1 MDRWGVDTE
10 PLRYL
15 RYRVI
20 HKPLLMKQWENTPYE
35 PTRHEC
41 PRARLRRLGG
51 GYVRSAAD
59 SSGRWIHPRMAVQ
72 LGKARQ
78 KFPARKGSKMKVP
91 VKTARR
97 PRTLAMVVG
106 VVVALVVA
114 GCSSGGSS
122 GGSVKEIR
130 IGLVFPTSGA
140 FATLGNDQVNG
151 VKMVLDWANKN
162 GGINGV
168 PIKYFDADTQS
179 DPGVGATTAQRLIDK
194 DHVDLLIGSYSSG
207 ISQAMLPVAQRNNVV
222 LWEVGSVS
230 TSINEGGNPNFLRT
244 VGSAATYASA
254 DVDFTMNYVAAKLG
268 KKPSELRVAIVHE
281 DGSFGSAVAK
291 ALEKLAIDNH
301 LNVVFRQSY
310 SIKSA
315 DLTPM
320 ILALKQAKPDVVYLV
335 SLVADSF
342 LFYDQ
347 ARIQDFNAPAVIG
360 SSGFSDA
367 SLLKRFGVKGVEGAF
382 DVEPPNMANMN
393 TGNLKPEIKKLVEGW
408 LADFEAKQGHPCL
421 VHCGDGVGGA
431 YVLVADVLPR
441 ALAEG
446 KSVQASAIVAAAAKT
461 DIAPGGTPQGF
472 GVKFTPAKK
481 GDPNSGDN
489 SRAFATIMQ
498 WQSGQLQVIWP
509 KAVANAEPIFPMPK
523 WSQR

>member
-1 MDRWGVDTE
+1 MTLALAVGVSAA
-10 PLRYL
+10 LA
-15 RYRVI
+15 VSG
-20 HKPLLMKQWENTPYE
+20 
-35 PTRHEC
+35 C
-41 PRARLRRLGG
+41 GG
-51 GYVRSAAD
+51 G
-59 SSGRWIHPRMAVQ
+59 G
-72 LGKARQ
+72 
-78 KFPARKGSKMKVP
+78 
-91 VKTARR
+91 T
-97 PRTLAMVVG
+97 
-106 VVVALVVA
+106 
-114 GCSSGGSS
+114 S

-130 IGLVFPTSGA
+130 IGLAFPTSGA

-162 GGINGV
+162 GGIKGV

-179 DPGVGATTAQRLIDK
+179 DPGVGATSAQRLIDK

-222 LWEVGSVS
+222 LWEVGAVS
-230 TSINEGGNPNFLRT
+230 TSINKGGNPNFLRT

-254 DVDFTMNYVAAKLG
+254 DADFLMNYVAPKLG
-268 KKPSELRVAIVHE
+268 KKPSELNVAIVHE

-291 ALEKLAIDNH
+291 SLDTLAVDNH

-310 SIKSA
+310 SIKAA

-320 ILALKQAKPDVVYLV
+320 ILSLKQAKPDVVFLV

-347 ARIQDFNAPAVIG
+347 ARIQDFNASAVIG

-367 SLLKRFGVKGVEGAF
+367 NFLKRFGAKGVEGAF

-393 TGNLKPEIKKLVEGW
+393 TNNLKPEVKTLVEGW
-408 LADFEAKQGHPCL
+408 LADFKAKQGHPCL

-431 YVLVADVLPR
+431 YVLVSDVLPR
-441 ALAEG
+441 ALTEG
-446 KSVQASAIVAAAAKT
+446 KSIKANAIVAAAAKT
-461 DIAPGGTPQGF
+461 DIAAGGTPQGF

-481 GDPNSGDN
+481 GDSNGGDN
-489 SRAFATIMQ
+489 SRAFATIME

-523 WSQR
+523 WSER